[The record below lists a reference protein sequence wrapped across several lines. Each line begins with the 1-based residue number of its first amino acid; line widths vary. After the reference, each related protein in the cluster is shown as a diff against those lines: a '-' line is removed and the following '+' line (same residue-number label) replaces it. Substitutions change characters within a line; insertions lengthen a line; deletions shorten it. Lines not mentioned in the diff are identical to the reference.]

1 MFSATA
7 GQNIFMFLIKEN
19 IVSDVTN
26 KAAFEFV
33 IYFQAKKPACR
44 VSCIIHHAFMML
56 QPGMSKLNG

>member
-33 IYFQAKKPACR
+33 IYFQAKKTCLPGELHYS
-44 VSCIIHHAFMML
+44 SCFHDAATWY
-56 QPGMSKLNG
+56 P